1 MFCDDLEGW
10 NGKVGER
17 LRRERIYVYI
27 WLICSIIQGKYNIIK
42 QLYLNL
48 KKDNNY
54 FLSQSIL

>member
-48 KKDNNY
+48 KKGNNY